1 MSSRIPFVL
10 PGFRRVLLRAAL
22 LLAAGAAACSPA
34 AFAEPAEPDPLA
46 AVFSGGDDSLADAP
60 QEPALELGPVGTE
73 RHRFGLRLADSAR
86 SQIGTPYRV
95 GRSNPG
101 EGFDCSGL
109 VWWVY
114 RQYGIELPR
123 VSTLQAKVGDEVD
136 LSQAHPGD
144 IVVFKTGRG
153 PNGFHSGIIT
163 TPGHFIHAPR
173 SGKLVQETEIKG
185 YWSNRLYTVR
195 HVRGLKL
202 RENLLNADEI
212 SRTLESMSGEEKAT
226 YGIASSSDG
235 YDQTDPLFSVVQ
247 ESEAAPLRLN
257 AMEPTQTARRR
268 VTLGSERALPA
279 ASGKKLKDRETA
291 SVRRAHDK
299 ARAKTAAA
307 AKSAPRVKTA
317 SVRSRSAKSVRSSA
331 RKSAVKQ
338 TAGHSGGRK
347 HKAVA

>member
-10 PGFRRVLLRAAL
+10 PAFRRALIRAAL
-22 LLAAGAAACSPA
+22 LFAAGTAACCPA
-34 AFAEPAEPDPLA
+34 AFADPAEPDPLA
-46 AVFSGGDDSLADAP
+46 SVFSDGADSLAGLP
-60 QEPALELGPVGTE
+60 QDSPLELGPSGTE

-95 GRSNPG
+95 GRSKPG

-163 TPGHFIHAPR
+163 SPGHFIHAPR

-212 SRTLESMSGEEKAT
+212 SRTLESMSEEEKAT
-226 YGIASSSDG
+226 YGIASSDG
-235 YDQTDPLFSVVQ
+235 FDQADPLYSVVQ
-247 ESEAAPLRLN
+247 DSEAAPLRLN
-257 AMEPTQTARRR
+257 AMEPEQTGRRR
-268 VTLGSERALPA
+268 VTLGSARALPA
-279 ASGKKLKDRETA
+279 ASGKKTKSHETA
-291 SVRRAHDK
+291 SARRAHGK
-299 ARAKTAAA
+299 AKAKAAAA
-307 AKSAPRVKTA
+307 AKASPRVKTA
-317 SVRSRSAKSVRSSA
+317 SARSRSAKSARSSA
-331 RKSAVKQ
+331 RKPAAKQ
-338 TAGHSGGRK
+338 TAGRSGSKK
-347 HKAVA
+347 HRAA